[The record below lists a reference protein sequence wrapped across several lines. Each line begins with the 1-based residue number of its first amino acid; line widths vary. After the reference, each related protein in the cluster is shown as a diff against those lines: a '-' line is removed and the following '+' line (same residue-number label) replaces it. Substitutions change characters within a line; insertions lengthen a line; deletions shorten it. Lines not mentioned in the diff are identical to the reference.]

1 MGYIRVS
8 TAKQSASGLGL
19 DAQKAAIAAHA
30 ASSGCVVLETYE
42 EVESGRKS
50 DRVQLDRAIA
60 HAKRGR
66 ATLVIAKL
74 DRLAR
79 NVEFIAHLMNAGA
92 DFVACDIPSA
102 TA

>member
-1 MGYIRVS
+1 
-8 TAKQSASGLGL
+8 
-19 DAQKAAIAAHA
+19 
-30 ASSGCVVLETYE
+30 
-42 EVESGRKS
+42 
-50 DRVQLDRAIA
+50 VQLDRAIA

-66 ATLVIAKL
+66 ASLVIAKL